1 MAAEPVSAPA
11 LSCAPAGR
19 SSSLRVC
26 TLGATEV
33 QRDGVTLAGPW
44 LDHRTGELFR
54 YLLAERRRVVKVDE
68 IGESIWPV
76 ANYAVAG
83 SVRYYVHVLRR
94 ALEPERAW
102 RSPSMFIACRAGGYM
117 LNRAA
122 VWVDADEFEH
132 SIVDGL
138 GRGEDEPVM
147 AADMIDSALALY
159 RGDFLAD
166 EPYAVWAIPERQRL
180 HELACTGLSVLA
192 DLRLAQGH
200 EQLSLAALSRLAS
213 MQPYDEDVHRQLIE
227 LDLRA
232 GRRSDALRR
241 YAALRSR
248 LRRMFGEEPSFTPA
262 DLARALRRVVEV

>member
-1 MAAEPVSAPA
+1 MAAEPVAAPV
-11 LSCAPAGR
+11 AGR
-19 SSSLRVC
+19 AAADQPPPLRVC

-33 QRDGVTLAGPW
+33 RREGVALEGPW

-54 YLLAERRRVVKVDE
+54 FLLAERRRVVKVDE

-94 ALEPERAW
+94 ELEPERAW

-117 LNRAA
+117 LNRAV
-122 VWVDADEFEH
+122 VWVDADEFER
-132 SIVDGL
+132 SIADGL
-138 GRGEDEPVM
+138 GRGTDDPVA
-147 AADMIDSALALY
+147 AADVIESALSLY

-180 HELACTGLSVLA
+180 HELACTGLAVLA
-192 DLRLAQGH
+192 ELRLAQGS
-200 EQLSLAALSRLAS
+200 EQRALAALSRLAG
-213 MQPYDEDVHRQLIE
+213 MQPYDEDVHRRLIE
-227 LDLRA
+227 LDLQA

-248 LRRMFGEEPSFTPA
+248 LRRVFGEEPSFTPA
-262 DLARALRRVVEV
+262 DLARTLRRVVEV